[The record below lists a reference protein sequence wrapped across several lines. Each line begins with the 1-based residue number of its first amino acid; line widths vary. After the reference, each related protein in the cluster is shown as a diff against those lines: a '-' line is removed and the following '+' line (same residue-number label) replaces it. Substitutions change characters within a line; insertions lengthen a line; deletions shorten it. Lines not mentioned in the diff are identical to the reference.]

1 VVQATPPGGS
11 GILLLWQ
18 RDFVARRK
26 IQKIFTEENESSIGI
41 EESHVFPLSI
51 RAKRCFRG
59 GWGGGGGT
67 RNEPQKEKRNVCKRC
82 ICICRTQ
89 YIIAKSI
96 FFFSHTWVFHVIKLS
111 CHQTRRCRIRS
122 SADCETRFTYVV
134 SFCIGMKYYFNV
146 YACVS
151 SLNKYSARIIQLIH
165 GQSVSS
171 IRTTALPGRHSRW
184 RETKRVLCVQRVRL
198 FTGC

>member
-1 VVQATPPGGS
+1 MYTTAPLLVVTSCQSNSSSTLASSTSTSRGGRFVTATPP
-11 GILLLWQ
+11 
-18 RDFVARRK
+18 
-26 IQKIFTEENESSIGI
+26 FT
-41 EESHVFPLSI
+41 F
-51 RAKRCFRG
+51 
-59 GWGGGGGT
+59 WT